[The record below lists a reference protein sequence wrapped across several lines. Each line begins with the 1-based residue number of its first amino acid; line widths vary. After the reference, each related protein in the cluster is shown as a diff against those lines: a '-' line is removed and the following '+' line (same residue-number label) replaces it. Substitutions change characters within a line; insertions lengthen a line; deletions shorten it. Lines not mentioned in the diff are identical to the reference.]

1 MEAGWWNPLR
11 LRDLAEATR
20 LIPIIRTLIP
30 IIPAL
35 IPIIPT
41 LISRIPNLI
50 PYIPTLVPIISTLIP
65 RIPILIS
72 IIPSLIPCILR
83 IPTLIPHIPIITFP
97 DTSFRLLQ
105 IACNFL
111 SKVNCPLEQKCL
123 TSGEGRGGVT
133 SRLPPLVMRLHKK
146 FNQTLSTFV

>member
-20 LIPIIRTLIP
+20 
-30 IIPAL
+30 L

-72 IIPSLIPCILR
+72 IIPTLIPCILR

-105 IACNFL
+105 IAGNFL

-123 TSGEGRGGVT
+123 TSGEGRGGEGW
-133 SRLPPLVMRLHKK
+133 PPASPL
-146 FNQTLSTFV
+146 